1 MKYAVLGLAIAVGL
15 VGWIV
20 YSGDV
25 ASAGGETRLRAFLS
39 TPDVDPFRLNV
50 ADFRQRSNRTRFNA
64 EVHNVAKLGTG
75 RVIVTRSSGALLPA
89 IVLEAPIA
97 IVLDPLRGTG
107 VGHLEMDSRLGDLVP
122 ALAVGDTVEVWNA
135 LGELIRTG
143 TVEDRR

>member
-1 MKYAVLGLAIAVGL
+1 MRYAVLGLAIAVGL

-20 YSGDV
+20 YSGEV
-25 ASAGGETRLRAFLS
+25 ANAGGETRLRAFLS
-39 TPDVDPFRLNV
+39 TAVVDPLRLNV
-50 ADFRQRSNRTRFNA
+50 ADFRQRSQGTRFSA
-64 EVHNVAKLGTG
+64 EVHNVAELGTG
-75 RVIVTRSSGALLPA
+75 RVIVKRTSGALLPA

-122 ALAVGDTVEVWNA
+122 VMAVGDTVEVWNA

-143 TVEDRR
+143 TLGDRR